1 MSPEWVTAA
10 SAGLTLVVIAVTA
23 FAALRQMAHMR
34 MGNQVAL
41 FTAYN
46 TEWDSPEFSKAFAFV
61 RTLRAGDLGDETLQ
75 GFVAGSW
82 PGDLHSIRLI
92 ANFFEDMGAF
102 VYAGIL
108 SKDIVCTLYSSNV
121 LEVWESLAPIVY
133 YARVGRKAEAI
144 WEYLEYLAV
153 ASEDYIAA
161 HPEGSYPRGVRRMAP
176 DKTLAKRL
184 STGKPA

>member
-46 TEWDSPEFSKAFAFV
+46 TEWDSPQFSAAFAFV
-61 RTLRAGDLGDETLQ
+61 RTLRAGDLNEETLQ
-75 GFVAGSW
+75 GFITGSW
-82 PGDLHSIRLI
+82 PGELHSIRLI

-102 VYAGIL
+102 VYSGIL
-108 SKDIVCTLYSSNV
+108 SKEIVCTLYSSNV
-121 LEVWESLAPIVY
+121 LETWESLAPIVHY
-133 YARVGRKAEAI
+133 VREGRQSQAI
-144 WEYLEYLAV
+144 WEFFEYLAV
-153 ASEDYIAA
+153 ASEDHIAA
-161 HPEGSYPRGVRRMAP
+161 SPEGSFPRGVRRMAA
-176 DKTLAKRL
+176 DQSLANRLPKRNQ
-184 STGKPA
+184 A

>member
-10 SAGLTLVVIAVTA
+10 SAGLTLLVIAITA
-23 FAALRQMAHMR
+23 FAAIRQMNHMR

-61 RTLRAGDLGDETLQ
+61 RTLRPAELDDETLQ
-75 GFVAGSW
+75 GFITGSW

-92 ANFFEDMGAF
+92 ANFFEDLGAF

-108 SKDIVCTLYSSNV
+108 SKDIVCTLYSANV
-121 LEVWESLAPIVY
+121 METWETLSPIVY
-133 YARVGRKAEAI
+133 YVRAGRKSEAI
-144 WEYLEYLAV
+144 WEYFEYLAV
-153 ASEDYIAA
+153 ASEDYIAG
-161 HPEGSYPRGVRRMAP
+161 HPEGSYPRGVRRM
-176 DKTLAKRL
+176 DVDDSL
-184 STGKPA
+184 SKKI

>member
-10 SAGLTLVVIAVTA
+10 SAGMTLVVIAVTA
-23 FAALRQMAHMR
+23 FAAIRQMGHMR

-46 TEWDSPEFSKAFAFV
+46 TEWDSPQFSKAFAFV
-61 RTLRAGDLGDETLQ
+61 RTLRAADLDDETLQ
-75 GFVAGSW
+75 GFVTGSW

-102 VYAGIL
+102 VHAGIL
-108 SKDIVCTLYSSNV
+108 SKDIVCTLYSANV
-121 LEVWESLAPIVY
+121 MEVWESLAPIVHFV
-133 YARVGRKAEAI
+133 RVGRKTQAI
-144 WEYLEYLAV
+144 WEYFEYLSV

-161 HPEGSYPRGVRRMAP
+161 NPQGGYPRGVRRMRI
-176 DKTLAKRL
+176 DDSLIKKVNF
-184 STGKPA
+184 

>member
-23 FAALRQMAHMR
+23 FAAIRQMGHMR

-46 TEWDSPEFSKAFAFV
+46 TEWNSPQFSKAFAFV
-61 RTLRAGDLGDETLQ
+61 RTLRAGDLDDETLQ
-75 GFVAGSW
+75 GFVTGSW
-82 PGDLHSIRLI
+82 PGDLHAIRLI

-108 SKDIVCTLYSSNV
+108 SKDMVCTLYSSNV
-121 LEVWESLAPIVY
+121 MEVWESLSPIVCY
-133 YARVGRKAEAI
+133 VRAGRKSQAI
-144 WEYLEYLAV
+144 WEFFEYLAV
-153 ASEDYIAA
+153 ASEDHIAA
-161 HPEGSYPRGVRRMAP
+161 SPEGSYPRGARRMP
-176 DKTLAKRL
+176 VDDSLANRPKNRQ
-184 STGKPA
+184 

>member
-10 SAGLTLVVIAVTA
+10 SAGLTLLVICITA
-23 FAALRQMAHMR
+23 FAAIRQMSHMR
-34 MGNQVAL
+34 VGNQVAL

-61 RTLRAGDLGDETLQ
+61 RTLRAADLSDDTLR
-75 GFVAGSW
+75 GFVTGTW
-82 PGDLHSIRLI
+82 PGELHSIRLV

-108 SKDIVCTLYSSNV
+108 SKEIVCALYSANV
-121 LEVWESLAPIVY
+121 MEVWESLSPIVY
-133 YARVGRKAEAI
+133 YVRAGRKSAAI
-144 WEYLEYLAV
+144 WEYFEYLAV

-161 HPEGSYPRGVRRMAP
+161 HPEGSYPTGVRRMP
-176 DKTLAKRL
+176 TDDSLAK
-184 STGKPA
+184 KA

>member
-10 SAGLTLVVIAVTA
+10 SAGLTLLVIAITA
-23 FAALRQMAHMR
+23 FAAIRQMGHMR

-61 RTLRAGDLGDETLQ
+61 RMLRAADLDDETLQ
-75 GFVAGSW
+75 GFITGAW

-92 ANFFEDMGAF
+92 ANFFEDIGAF

-108 SKDIVCTLYSSNV
+108 SKDIVCTLYSANV
-121 LEVWESLAPIVY
+121 MEAWESLSPIVY
-133 YARVGRKAEAI
+133 FVRTGRKAEAI
-144 WEYLEYLAV
+144 WEYFEYLAV
-153 ASEDYIAA
+153 ASEDHIAA
-161 HPEGSYPRGVRRMAP
+161 SPEGSYPRGARRMP
-176 DKTLAKRL
+176 LDDSLANRL
-184 STGKPA
+184 QSR

>member
-10 SAGLTLVVIAVTA
+10 SAGLTLLVIAVTA
-23 FAALRQMAHMR
+23 FAALRQMGHMR

-46 TEWDSPEFSKAFAFV
+46 TEWDSPQFSKAFAFV
-61 RTLRAGDLGDETLQ
+61 RTLRAADLDDETLQ
-75 GFVAGSW
+75 GFVTGSW

-108 SKDIVCTLYSSNV
+108 SKNIVCTLYSANV
-121 LEVWESLAPIVY
+121 MEVWESLAPIVY
-133 YARVGRKAEAI
+133 YVREGRKTQAI
-144 WEYLEYLAV
+144 WEYFEYLTV
-153 ASEDYIAA
+153 ASEDYVAG
-161 HPEGSYPRGVRRMAP
+161 HPEGGYPRGVRRMAV
-176 DKTLAKRL
+176 DESLANRL
-184 STGKPA
+184 RIPRA

>member
-10 SAGLTLVVIAVTA
+10 SAGLTLVVIAITA
-23 FAALRQMAHMR
+23 FAAIRQMGHMR
-34 MGNQVAL
+34 IGNQVAL

-61 RTLRAGDLGDETLQ
+61 RKLRAAELDEETLQ
-75 GFVAGSW
+75 GFVTGSW

-102 VYAGIL
+102 VHAGIL

-121 LEVWESLAPIVY
+121 LEVWGSLSPIVY
-133 YARVGRKAEAI
+133 FVRAGRKSQAI
-144 WEYLEYLAV
+144 WEFFEYLAV
-153 ASEDYIAA
+153 ISEEHIADS
-161 HPEGSYPRGVRRMAP
+161 PEGSYPSGIRRMPA
-176 DKTLAKRL
+176 DDSLAGRVRA
-184 STGKPA
+184 SRA

>member
-61 RTLRAGDLGDETLQ
+61 RTFRAADLSNETLQ
-75 GFVAGSW
+75 GFTAGTW
-82 PGDLHSIRLI
+82 PDELHSIRLI

-108 SKDIVCTLYSSNV
+108 SRDMVCTLYSSNV
-121 LEVWESLAPIVY
+121 MEVWKSLSPIVHFVR
-133 YARVGRKAEAI
+133 AGRKTQAI
-144 WEYLEYLAV
+144 WEYFEYLAV

-161 HPEGSYPRGVRRMAP
+161 NPRGGYPAGVRRMP
-176 DKTLAKRL
+176 IDDSL
-184 STGKPA
+184 TGRNG